1 MLALLTV
8 LYHVV
13 MADGVLGY
21 MQVSDAAEYVGVSAQ
36 TLRRWDRDGR
46 LTAVRRPGSK
56 YRYYLQADLE
66 PFRLEYRRAQEAL
79 NEGGEIFTTANANVE
94 ANDLLREPQR
104 EAHRHVREHFATSAE
119 PGILQIP
126 VGCGKTGI
134 MATLPFGI
142 AKGRVLVITPNLTIR
157 KGVTDA
163 LDITSREC
171 FWAKA
176 RVLSDFTAGPW
187 TAVLDGPAANLH
199 DAVESHFVV
208 TNIQQLASQAD
219 RWLPQFPRNFFDMIL
234 VDEGHHTA
242 AASWQ
247 KVFRRFPDAK
257 VVSLTATPFRADQQ
271 PLQGEVIY
279 RYSFARAMVN
289 GFIKQ
294 IHSRNVAP
302 EELYFTYRDDT
313 KLHTL
318 DEVLQLREE
327 QWFRRGVA
335 LSPECN
341 RHIAEASI
349 QRCEALRAATGIQHQ
364 IIAAACSVDHARQVR
379 SIYEECGYRAAEIHS
394 DMDEDEQDQVIERLR
409 LGQLGCI
416 VQVQMLGEGFD
427 HPRLSVAAIFRP
439 FRSLAPYIQFVGRVM
454 RVVVQ
459 NTPEHP
465 DNQGFIVSHIGM
477 NNDAR
482 WEEFRELDL
491 DDQELLRQW
500 MNGENAD
507 DEDDGGETE
516 PQSRRF
522 DQGLLVNDELI
533 SHFIDQ
539 AYLDPDDDRV
549 LDELLSR
556 HVAAGLTVGDLIDR
570 EQLRTKLRQQHEA
583 LRVEA
588 PQAIPVSPQKRR
600 RAVRSRLVERTNSV
614 AARVIQDLQLSRNG
628 RDVAKAIPRGA
639 MSTNVQAVTRLLQ
652 QAINDSVGIG
662 VGERGTLSAAQYQLA
677 LDRLDDLGD
686 RVRDRIKQAIRE
698 KG

>member
-1 MLALLTV
+1 MVDETQ
-8 LYHVV
+8 
-13 MADGVLGY
+13 DY
-21 MQVSDAAEYVGVSAQ
+21 MQVSEAADYVGISAQ

-46 LTAVRRPGSK
+46 LTAVRRPGSS
-56 YRYYLQADLE
+56 YRFYLQADLE

-79 NEGGEIFTTANANVE
+79 GEGGEIFTTANANVE

-104 EAHRHVREHFATSAE
+104 QAHRHVREHFATSKE

-142 AKGRVLVITPNLTIR
+142 ANGRVLVITPNLTIR
-157 KGVTDA
+157 KGVTEA

-171 FWAKA
+171 FWAKT

-199 DAVESHFVV
+199 DAVESHFIV

-219 RWLPQFPRNFFDMIL
+219 RWLPQFPHNFFDMIL
-234 VDEGHHTA
+234 VDEGHHAA

-257 VVSLTATPFRADQQ
+257 VVSLTATPFRSDQR

-302 EELYFTYRDDT
+302 DELYFTYLDDT
-313 KLHTL
+313 KRHTL
-318 DEVLQLREE
+318 DEVLELREE
-327 QWFRRGVA
+327 AWFRRGVA

-379 SIYEECGYRAAEIHS
+379 SIYQECGYRAAEIHS
-394 DMDEDEQDQVIERLR
+394 EMEEDEQEQVIERLR
-409 LGQLGCI
+409 LGQLDCI
-416 VQVQMLGEGFD
+416 IQVQMLGEGFD

-439 FRSLAPYIQFVGRVM
+439 FRSLAPYIQFAGRVM

-459 NTPEHP
+459 NAPDHP
-465 DNQGFIVSHIGM
+465 DNQGFIISHIGM

-500 MNGENAD
+500 MNGED
-507 DEDDGGETE
+507 TDENDEGESQ

-522 DQGLLVNDELI
+522 DQGLLVNDEII

-539 AYLDPDDDRV
+539 AYLDPEDDRV
-549 LDELLSR
+549 LDELLSQP
-556 HVAAGLTVGDLIDR
+556 VAAGLTVGDLVSR
-570 EQLRTKLRQQHEA
+570 EQLRAKLREQHDA
-583 LRVEA
+583 LTVEA
-588 PQAIPVSPQKRR
+588 PKAIPVSPQKRR
-600 RAVRSRLVERTNSV
+600 RAARSRLIDRTNSV
-614 AARVIQDLQLSRNG
+614 TARIIQDLHLSRAG
-628 RDVAKAIPRGA
+628 RDVAKAIPGGGMGA
-639 MSTNVQAVTRLLQ
+639 NVQAVTRLLQ
-652 QAINDSVGIG
+652 HAINDSVGIDSG
-662 VGERGTLSAAQYQLA
+662 QRGNLSADQNKLA
-677 LDRLDDLGD
+677 LERLDDLGD
-686 RVRDRIKQAIRE
+686 QVRERIRQAM
-698 KG
+698 KVKV

>member
-1 MLALLTV
+1 MP
-8 LYHVV
+8 
-13 MADGVLGY
+13 DDPSEY
-21 MQVSDAAEYVGVSAQ
+21 MQVSDAADYIGISAQ

-46 LTAVRRPGSK
+46 LTAVRRPGSE
-56 YRYYLQADLE
+56 YRYYLKADLE

-79 NEGGEIFTTANANVE
+79 GKNGEIFMTANANIE
-94 ANDLLREPQR
+94 ANDQLREPQK
-104 EAHRHVREHFATSAE
+104 EAHRHVREHFATSKE
-119 PGILQIP
+119 PAILQIP

-142 AKGRVLVITPNLTIR
+142 AHGRVLLITPNLTIR
-157 KGVTDA
+157 KGVMDA

-171 FWAKA
+171 FWAKT

-187 TAVLDGPAANLH
+187 TAVLDGPSANLH

-219 RWLPQFPRNFFDMIL
+219 RWLPQFPYNFFDMIL
-234 VDEGHHTA
+234 VDEGHHAA

-302 EELYFTYRDDT
+302 EELYFTYRDDV
-313 KLHTL
+313 KRHTL

-379 SIYEECGYRAAEIHS
+379 AIYEECGYRAAEIHS
-394 DMDEDEQDQVIERLR
+394 DMDEDEQEQVIERLR
-409 LGQLGCI
+409 LGQLDCI

-459 NTPEHP
+459 NTPDHP
-465 DNQGFIVSHIGM
+465 DNQGFIISHIGL

-482 WEEFRELDL
+482 WVEFRELDL
-491 DDQELLRQW
+491 DDQELLRRW
-500 MNGENAD
+500 MNGEPVD
-507 DEDDGGETE
+507 DEDSGETE
-516 PQSRRF
+516 PRARRF
-522 DQGLLVNDELI
+522 DQGLLVDDEII
-533 SHFIDQ
+533 SHFIDH
-539 AYLDPDDDRV
+539 AYLDPEDDRI

-556 HVAAGLTVGDLIDR
+556 PVAPGLTLGDFVSRDQLRGKLR
-570 EQLRTKLRQQHEA
+570 EQHQA
-583 LRVEA
+583 LGVEA
-588 PQAIPVSPQKRR
+588 PKAIPVSPQRR
-600 RAVRSRLVERTNSV
+600 RRTARSRLAERTNSV
-614 AARVIQDLQLSRNG
+614 VARILQDLQISRAG

-639 MSTNVQAVTRLLQ
+639 MAANVQAVTALLQ
-652 QAINDSVGIG
+652 QAVNDSIGIG
-662 VGERGTLSAAQYQLA
+662 AGQRGNITADQTQLA
-677 LDRLDDLGD
+677 LERLDDLGD
-686 RVRDRIKQAIRE
+686 QVRDRIKQAMEE